1 MTSAKLRV
9 LVLLFLGAFV
19 CALPG
24 HADSSVGGTEK
35 TKIGKLMDGIA
46 ASGLLNKCDA
56 RMVLEGLCAEVPSSA
71 FTVT

>member
-1 MTSAKLRV
+1 MTSSKLRV
-9 LVLLFLGAFV
+9 LVLLFLAFV
-19 CALPG
+19 YALPG
-24 HADSSVGGTEK
+24 RADSSVGGTEK

-46 ASGLLNKCDA
+46 ASGLLNKYDA